1 MTMTQVGL
9 GLAALGRPEYI
20 NVRSDQNIDK
30 SLDAFQHK
38 SMEVLDKAYTS
49 GIRYFDTA
57 PSYGKGE
64 QFLLEWHLSRQHP
77 DVLLSTKWGYTY
89 KANWELGYEGAHE
102 VKEHSL
108 AKLKEQ
114 WAFSKQFLPSLGIY
128 QIHSATFESGVLENR
143 DVHKELLRIK
153 MDTGVKIGMS
163 TSGKSQSEI
172 LKAAM
177 EVKVEGEILFDSFQV
192 TFNILEQSTLPA
204 LKKAQKLGK
213 TIIIKEGLANGRI
226 FPNSSFKHY
235 AGRYDKLKK
244 IATHYHVGVDALAL
258 RFIMDFLQ
266 PDYVLSG
273 AGNTKQ
279 LEENLMSNHIQ
290 LSNSDLQVMREME
303 ESVDSYWDERSSL
316 KWN

>member
-1 MTMTQVGL
+1 MTQIGL

-20 NVRSDQNIDK
+20 NVRFDQNIDK
-30 SLDAFQHK
+30 SFGAFQYK
-38 SMEVLDKAYTS
+38 TMEVLDRAYAG

-64 QFLLEWHLSRQHP
+64 QFLLEWHQSHQHP
-77 DVLLSTKWGYTY
+77 DVLIGTKWGYTY

-108 AKLKEQ
+108 VKLKEQ

-153 MDTGVKIGMS
+153 QETGVKIGMS

-177 EVKVEGEILFDSFQV
+177 EIKVDGEILFDSFQV
-192 TFNILEQSTLPA
+192 TFNILEQSTFSV
-204 LKKAQKLGK
+204 LKAAQKLGK
-213 TIIIKEGLANGRI
+213 TVIIKEGLANGRI
-226 FPNSSFKHY
+226 FPNSRFKHY
-235 AGRYDKLKK
+235 AERYDILKK
-244 IATHYHVGVDALAL
+244 LATHYHVGVDALAL
-258 RFIMDFLQ
+258 RFIMDFLH

-279 LEENLMSNHIQ
+279 LEENLMANQIQ
-290 LSNSDLQVMREME
+290 LSDSDLRLMREME
-303 ESVDSYWDERSSL
+303 ESVDSYWGERSSL